1 MNILSSTADI
11 QKLEDIFNRMS
22 PDSQSAF
29 ATFFLVF
36 FGIIAIFA
44 IIQIIAYWKLFKKAN
59 EAGWKAI
66 IPIYNIIVLYKII
79 GITPWIIVGLFIIS
93 LVGGFVASPVV
104 ESICIL
110 IYGVITIYQ
119 SYMLSKSF
127 GKGIGYTLGLIFL
140 SPIFTLMLAF
150 GSAKYVGP
158 GGK

>member
-11 QKLEDIFNRMS
+11 QELEDIFNRMS
-22 PDSQSAF
+22 PESQNAF

-36 FGIIAIFA
+36 LGIMLIFA

-59 EAGWKAI
+59 EAGWKSI

-79 GITPWIIVGLFIIS
+79 GITPWIILGIFIIS
-93 LVGGFVASPVV
+93 LVGEFVASPIVS
-104 ESICIL
+104 SICIL
-110 IYGVITIYQ
+110 LSAVITIYQ
-119 SYMLSKSF
+119 SHMLSKSY

-158 GGK
+158 RGK